1 MKITVDVTPA
11 EFAELLSA
19 FVNNS
24 HKSFQEAEER
34 IGNLILSGLAKINKK
49 EASITNEEV
58 PNGGYFH

>member
-1 MKITVDVTPA
+1 MKIMIDATPT

-34 IGNLILSGLAKINKK
+34 IGNLILSGLAKVSKK
-49 EASITNEEV
+49 EVNTIDEEV
-58 PNGGYFH
+58 PSGGYFH